1 MIKLSE
7 VYGISRGIPKYTYVD
22 RSGLDA
28 RFSYLLDTERHIVI
42 HGASKQG
49 KSCLRRKNLD
59 ESNCVII
66 QCKPIMNNKEIWNNA
81 LRQLEAT
88 FSSSINVTKKS
99 SSSVGGKIDAEGN
112 ILVAKVAGEVHSEI
126 SSGHENQYEKNF
138 LAGKE
143 NDLDYLATELK
154 QKNKRLIIEDFHY
167 LTEEERRNV
176 AFDLKA
182 LYELG
187 VYVIVV
193 GIWSEQNLLTYYNG
207 DLTGRIEEININ
219 WNTVELSNVI
229 EKGEEILNVKFNED
243 LKHEIIESSFQ
254 NVGILQR
261 LAEKI
266 CLANNVLTPLL
277 TSFNFEKNGN
287 FDDAVKQVISDI
299 GQRYTRICEVFVKG
313 FRTDTKLRIYYKIFR
328 LLTKAAEQ
336 NLIIGLPSSFL
347 LKNIQSLGDEEIR
360 QADLT
365 QCLDRIERLQSSR
378 QITPLLVSYNKN
390 LRLLALMDREFLFY
404 RKYSGVNWDELVPD

>member
-287 FDDAVKQVISDI
+287 FDDAVKRQLKQELGVI
-299 GQRYTRICEVFVKG
+299 VKPI
-313 FRTDTKLRIYYKIFR
+313 KV
-328 LLTKAAEQ
+328 
-336 NLIIGLPSSFL
+336 
-347 LKNIQSLGDEEIR
+347 LGTYEI
-360 QADLT
+360 LT
-365 QCLDRIERLQSSR
+365 QD
-378 QITPLLVSYNKN
+378 
-390 LRLLALMDREFLFY
+390 
-404 RKYSGVNWDELVPD
+404 SGQKKIQA

>member
-1 MIKLSE
+1 
-7 VYGISRGIPKYTYVD
+7 
-22 RSGLDA
+22 
-28 RFSYLLDTERHIVI
+28 
-42 HGASKQG
+42 
-49 KSCLRRKNLD
+49 
-59 ESNCVII
+59 
-66 QCKPIMNNKEIWNNA
+66 MNNKEIWNNA